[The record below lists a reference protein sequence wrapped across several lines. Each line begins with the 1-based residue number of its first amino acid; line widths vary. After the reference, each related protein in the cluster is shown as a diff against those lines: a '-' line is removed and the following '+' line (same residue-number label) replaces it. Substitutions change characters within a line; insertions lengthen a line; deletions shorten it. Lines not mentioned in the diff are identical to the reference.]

1 MTLYAYGAWANA
13 RILETAD
20 AAHPEQFT
28 ADSDGCGSIRDT
40 LVHTASV
47 QWLWLERW
55 RGTSPRELWDPAD
68 FPDVAALRARWEEVE
83 EATSAYIAT
92 LREPDLAR
100 VVSYVNFQGE
110 TWAYPLW
117 QQLLH
122 QVNHAT
128 QHRSEAALL
137 LTRLGYSPGWLD
149 LLVYARRARDSDQRR
164 RTRSERLRAPEAPNI
179 ARLKRPG
186 SCACICRYGIAP
198 GRTIALAIG
207 ATVRARPQAGR

>member
-1 MTLYAYGAWANA
+1 MGRTKRASMLEAILDLYAYGAWANT
-13 RILETAD
+13 RILETVAHLTLEQYT
-20 AAHPEQFT
+20 AA
-28 ADSDGCGSIRDT
+28 SDGCDSIRDT

-55 RGTSPRELWDPAD
+55 RENLPRALWDPAE
-68 FPDVAALRARWEEVE
+68 FPDVAALQTRWAEVE
-83 EATSAYIAT
+83 EATSAYITT

-100 VVSYVNFQGE
+100 VVSYVNIQDE

-149 LLVYARRARDSDQRR
+149 LLVYVDEQGSDQR
-164 RTRSERLRAPEAPNI
+164 SRL
-179 ARLKRPG
+179 
-186 SCACICRYGIAP
+186 S
-198 GRTIALAIG
+198 
-207 ATVRARPQAGR
+207 

>member
-1 MTLYAYGAWANA
+1 MLEAIRDLYAYSAWANA
-13 RILETAD
+13 RILNTAQQLH
-20 AAHPEQFT
+20 AEQYT
-28 ADSDGCGSIRDT
+28 TESEGCGSIRDA

-55 RGTSPRELWDPAD
+55 RGNSPRAQWDPAD
-68 FPDVAALRARWEEVE
+68 FPDVAALRTRWNEVE
-83 EATSAYIAT
+83 DATSAYLAA
-92 LREPDLAR
+92 LREPDLVR
-100 VVSYVNFQGE
+100 DVSYVNFQGE

-149 LLVYARRARDSDQRR
+149 LLVYVDDQSSDQRHR
-164 RTRSERLRAPEAPNI
+164 VPR
-179 ARLKRPG
+179 
-186 SCACICRYGIAP
+186 
-198 GRTIALAIG
+198 
-207 ATVRARPQAGR
+207 

>member
-1 MTLYAYGAWANA
+1 MADTEGASMLEGIRDLYAYGAWANA

-20 AAHPEQFT
+20 KLTPEQFA
-28 ADSDGCGSIRDT
+28 ADADRCRSIRDT

-55 RGTSPRELWDPAD
+55 HGTSPRELWDRAD
-68 FPDVAALRARWEEVE
+68 FPDIAALRARWEEVE
-83 EATSAYIAT
+83 EATSAYVAP

-110 TWAYPLW
+110 TWSYPLW

-137 LTRLGYSPGWLD
+137 LTRLGFSPGWLD
-149 LLVYARRARDSDQRR
+149 LLVYLDAQSPDQRR
-164 RTRSERLRAPEAPNI
+164 RTRS
-179 ARLKRPG
+179 
-186 SCACICRYGIAP
+186 
-198 GRTIALAIG
+198 
-207 ATVRARPQAGR
+207 

>member
-1 MTLYAYGAWANA
+1 MLEGIRDLYAYSAWANA
-13 RILETAD
+13 RILDTA
-20 AAHPEQFT
+20 AQLTPEQFT
-28 ADSDGCGSIRDT
+28 SLGDGFDSIRDT
-40 LVHTASV
+40 LVHMASA

-55 RGTSPRELWDPAD
+55 RDRSPRELWDPAGFAD
-68 FPDVAALRARWEEVE
+68 IAELRSRWEAVEV
-83 EATSAYIAT
+83 ATSEYVAT

-110 TWAYPLW
+110 RWAYPLW

-149 LLVYARRARDSDQRR
+149 LLVYVD
-164 RTRSERLRAPEAPNI
+164 ERVG
-179 ARLKRPG
+179 KSG
-186 SCACICRYGIAP
+186 SRGED
-198 GRTIALAIG
+198 G
-207 ATVRARPQAGR
+207 

>member
-1 MTLYAYGAWANA
+1 MLENIRDLYAYSAWANA
-13 RILETAD
+13 RIIDTAEQLTS
-20 AAHPEQFT
+20 EQFT
-28 ADSDGCGSIRDT
+28 TSGDGFDSIRDT

-55 RGTSPRELWDPAD
+55 RERSPRELWDPAG
-68 FPDVAALRARWEEVE
+68 FTAVAELGRRWDEVE
-83 EATSAYIAT
+83 AATSAYIAT

-100 VVSYVNFQGE
+100 VISYVNFQGE
-110 TWAYPLW
+110 QWAYPLW

-149 LLVYARRARDSDQRR
+149 YLVYVD
-164 RTRSERLRAPEAPNI
+164 ERVGKSVSR
-179 ARLKRPG
+179 
-186 SCACICRYGIAP
+186 
-198 GRTIALAIG
+198 
-207 ATVRARPQAGR
+207 

>member
-1 MTLYAYGAWANA
+1 MLESIRTLYAYSAWANA
-13 RILETAD
+13 RILETA
-20 AAHPEQFT
+20 ERLTQQQYTT
-28 ADSDGCGSIRDT
+28 ASDGYDSIRET
-40 LVHTASV
+40 LVHTASA

-55 RGTSPRELWDPAD
+55 RETSPRELWDPAE

-83 EATSAYIAT
+83 EATSAYIAA

-100 VVSYVNFQGE
+100 VVSYMNLQGE
-110 TWAYPLW
+110 MWAYPLW

-149 LLVYARRARDSDQRR
+149 LLVYVDR
-164 RTRSERLRAPEAPNI
+164 EEA
-179 ARLKRPG
+179 ASR
-186 SCACICRYGIAP
+186 
-198 GRTIALAIG
+198 
-207 ATVRARPQAGR
+207 

>member
-1 MTLYAYGAWANA
+1 MLEGIRDLYAYSAWANA
-13 RILETAD
+13 RILDTAEQLT
-20 AAHPEQFT
+20 PEQFT
-28 ADSDGCGSIRDT
+28 TSVDGCGSIRDT
-40 LVHTASV
+40 LVHTASA

-55 RGTSPRELWDPAD
+55 RDSSPRELWDPASFAD
-68 FPDVAALRARWEEVE
+68 IAELRIRWEEVE
-83 EATSAYIAT
+83 AATSEYVAE

-110 TWAYPLW
+110 RWAYPLW

-149 LLVYARRARDSDQRR
+149 LLVYVDEQVGESVSRVSRGVEKS
-164 RTRSERLRAPEAPNI
+164 RSR
-179 ARLKRPG
+179 
-186 SCACICRYGIAP
+186 
-198 GRTIALAIG
+198 
-207 ATVRARPQAGR
+207 

>member
-1 MTLYAYGAWANA
+1 MLEAILELYAYSAWANA
-13 RILETAD
+13 RILETAGQLTR
-20 AAHPEQFT
+20 EQFT
-28 ADSDGCGSIRDT
+28 TQGDGSDSIRDT
-40 LVHTASV
+40 LVHTASA

-55 RGTSPRELWDPAD
+55 RGTSPAELWDPID
-68 FPDVAALRARWEEVE
+68 FPDVTALRTRWDQVE
-83 EATSAYIAT
+83 EATSDYLGM
-92 LREPDLAR
+92 LRESELVR

-149 LLVYARRARDSDQRR
+149 LLVYVDSGMASR
-164 RTRSERLRAPEAPNI
+164 
-179 ARLKRPG
+179 
-186 SCACICRYGIAP
+186 
-198 GRTIALAIG
+198 
-207 ATVRARPQAGR
+207 

>member
-1 MTLYAYGAWANA
+1 MLEAIRELYAYSAWANA
-13 RILETAD
+13 RILETA
-20 AAHPEQFT
+20 EQLTLEQYTT
-28 ADSDGCGSIRDT
+28 ASDGCDSIRDT
-40 LVHTASV
+40 LVHTASA

-55 RGTSPRELWDPAD
+55 RETSPRELWDPTD
-68 FPDVAALRARWEEVE
+68 FPDVAALRPRWDEVE
-83 EATSAYIAT
+83 AATSQYVAT

-122 QVNHAT
+122 QVNHST

-149 LLVYARRARDSDQRR
+149 LLVYVDSGMASR
-164 RTRSERLRAPEAPNI
+164 
-179 ARLKRPG
+179 
-186 SCACICRYGIAP
+186 
-198 GRTIALAIG
+198 
-207 ATVRARPQAGR
+207 